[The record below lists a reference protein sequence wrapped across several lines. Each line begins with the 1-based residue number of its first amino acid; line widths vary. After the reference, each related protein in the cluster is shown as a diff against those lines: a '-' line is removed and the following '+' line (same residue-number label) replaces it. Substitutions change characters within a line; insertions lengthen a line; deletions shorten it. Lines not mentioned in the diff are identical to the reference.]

1 MLYVP
6 NFNNNNCVVVL
17 NSETIRVYEKQ
28 PVVNEMVNYIDYYVN
43 SHYMYDTGSYEF
55 SRYQSLPSCVEK
67 NILTTSVEYRN
78 DFSDILLIF
87 LILTIFIVVIPTKIV
102 FRFFRRLK

>member
-17 NSETIRVYEKQ
+17 NSDTIRVYEKK
-28 PVVNEMVNYIDYYVN
+28 PVVNEIINYTDYYVN
-43 SHYMYDTGSYEF
+43 SHYMYDNGTQEF
-55 SRYQSLPSCVEK
+55 SRYQSLPTCVEK

-78 DFSDILLIF
+78 DFSDILIIF
-87 LILTIFIVVIPTKIV
+87 LILTIVIVVIPTKIV

>member
-6 NFNNNNCVVVL
+6 NYNDNNCVVVL

-28 PVVNEMVNYIDYYVN
+28 PVFNESVNYIDYYIN
-43 SHYMYDTGSYEF
+43 SHYMSNSGSQEF
-55 SRYQSLPSCVEK
+55 SRYQSLPSCLEK

-78 DFSDILLIF
+78 DYSDILIIF